1 VPHQP
6 ELPFTTAPTESP
18 RARADASSVG
28 AMPVIA
34 RTPLRA
40 AEFFAGIGLVRMA
53 LQRVGID
60 TVWANDIEPIKER
73 IYSENFGCADFRLGD
88 VRQVRGSDLPDVDV
102 ATASFPCTDLSLA
115 GWRRG
120 LAGSGSGMFWEF
132 ARVLQEMGDRRPQAI
147 LLENVPGFATSRGGA
162 DLRGAIECLNELG
175 YWCDLLQVDARH
187 FLPQSRPRMFVVGML
202 ECVAEP
208 TVRPDGVRP
217 RHLVDF
223 MTTHSD
229 LMLQSPGLPA
239 LSTSEN
245 DLATVVERFPA
256 DAAVWWDAGRT
267 ARFLS
272 SLAPLQEERMR
283 SLRAAPTVS
292 WRTAYRRTRGGV
304 AVWEVRADAIAGC
317 LRTARGGSSKQAVV
331 EAGRGEVRVRWMTA
345 REYGRLQGVPDGFR
359 FESVSDNQAMFG
371 FGDAVCVPAVEWVAR
386 HYLRAIALTPVAQAS

>member
-1 VPHQP
+1 MPDQP
-6 ELPFTTAPTESP
+6 ELPFTAAPTESSG
-18 RARADASSVG
+18 AMSAASSVN
-28 AMPVIA
+28 AMPGLSSS
-34 RTPLRA
+34 PLRA

-60 TVWANDIEPIKER
+60 VVWANDIEPIKER
-73 IYSENFGCADFRLGD
+73 IYSENFGGEDFRLGD
-88 VRQVRGSDLPDVDV
+88 VRQLRGSDLPDVDV

-147 LLENVPGFATSRGGA
+147 LLENVPGFATSHGGA
-162 DLRGAIECLNELG
+162 DLRAAVECLNELG
-175 YWCDLLQVDARH
+175 YWCDLLQVDAKH

-208 TVRPDGVRP
+208 AVRPDAVRP

-223 MTTHSD
+223 MTAHSD
-229 LMLQSPGLPA
+229 LMLQSPGLPP
-239 LSTSEN
+239 LSASEN
-245 DLATVVERFPA
+245 DFATVVERFPA
-256 DAAVWWDAGRT
+256 DAAEWWDAGRT
-267 ARFLS
+267 TKFLS
-272 SLAPLQEERMR
+272 SLAPLQEERLR
-283 SLRAAPTVS
+283 GLRAAPTVS
-292 WRTAYRRTRGGV
+292 WRTAYRRTRAGV

-345 REYGRLQGVPDGFR
+345 REYGRLQGVPDAFG